1 MWAILSGI
9 EGNLRAY
16 QRVIDD
22 ILRQKVSVEEIYILG
37 DIIGI
42 SEENEALVSEIRH
55 PNHSIPMRLC
65 RGWWEE
71 QCLILHSLHST
82 ADPVE
87 LIDEYGVE
95 ASKKLWDCV
104 SPDTVEWLRGLDF
117 GFVEFD
123 CLLIH
128 GSTVNVSEV
137 LTPDTSPWIILDR
150 INRVNVNYLF
160 CGRSHQLFDYELQL
174 GSIESSIVTLDNK
187 SISEVKQVS
196 KKRLIGVGNVG
207 KIENN
212 ISYVL
217 YNPYNNSLILR
228 NLAH

>member
-9 EGNLRAY
+9 EGNLQAY
-16 QRVIDD
+16 HAVIDD
-22 ILRQKVSVEEIYILG
+22 ILRQKMSVEEIYILG
-37 DIIGI
+37 DIIGL
-42 SEENEALVSEIRH
+42 SQENEALVKEIRH
-55 PNHSIPMRLC
+55 PNHYIPLRVC

-87 LIDEYGVE
+87 LIDRFGVE
-95 ASKKLWDCV
+95 VTKKLWDCV

-137 LTPDTSPWIILDR
+137 LTPNTSPWIILDR
-150 INRVNVNYLF
+150 INRVNVNYMF
-160 CGRSHQLFDYELQL
+160 CGRSNQLFDYELQS
-174 GSIESSIVTLDNK
+174 GSIESSITTLDNK
-187 SISEVKQVS
+187 SIAEVNQVT
-196 KKRLIGVGNVG
+196 KKRLIGVGNIG
-207 KIENN
+207 KTPNTA
-212 ISYVL
+212 SYTL
-217 YNPYNNSLILR
+217 YNPYNNQLKLQQISY
-228 NLAH
+228 